1 MDQSNLINKDL
12 AVKLCNSIELVYNS
26 ASEIKS
32 VKEQDYEPLMEHFDI
47 IGGFF
52 KIKDKLGVLILC
64 YLVNRRL
71 VKGKSYITLNE
82 LMSAFECSLVDS
94 ISINEQLE
102 YFRKNKIL
110 VSTKKTFG
118 KKEDIEYALTQNT
131 LNAVL
136 KGDAEILN
144 DKKEQSFTAFLNLFH
159 SVVYDNELDDEDVSS
174 ELSVLMDEFDK
185 LEEIKYL
192 KGERLCPEELA
203 IYLFVVAR
211 QSIFGD
217 TKVSLERIF
226 RVAVNDNFSKYDV
239 IKASIGAKYE
249 KYVPYLLTLFFFI
262 WINNLLGLIP
272 VFPGGANVTGN
283 ISVALVLAVL
293 TFIITTVSG
302 NKNYWQ
308 HIFAMPGVPKGVL
321 ILLTPIE
328 ILGMF
333 LRPFVL
339 MIRLFANIA
348 AGHIIA
354 LSFFCLIFIFGQE
367 SLYGTGGGLGVSPLS
382 LVFTVFMAMLELLV
396 AFLQAY
402 VFTLLSSVYIGAA
415 VEEHH
420 HDDHH

>member
-1 MDQSNLINKDL
+1 MKVSKLSLISIITFIALSFVFTISGTAQDSS
-12 AVKLCNSIELVYNS
+12 AVQTQAVEATAAEAGAEHVATEPAHEEHAAGKEKLNAGKLIMEHIADSHGWHLWGHTSIPLPVIVYNAQRGLTVFSS
-26 ASEIKS
+26 ARFEHGHKA
-32 VKEQDYEPLMEHFDI
+32 YE
-47 IGGFF
+47 GY
-52 KIKDKLGVLILC
+52 K
-64 YLVNRRL
+64 
-71 VKGKSYITLNE
+71 LNE
-82 LMSAFECSLVDS
+82 AGKIEAVNEMGEVDAHTATVNEEISAATYD
-94 ISINEQLE
+94 ISITKNVCSIFITIAILLLVFTSVAKM
-102 YFRKNKIL
+102 YTNKRKGL
-110 VSTKKTFG
+110 APTG
-118 KKEDIEYALTQNT
+118 LQ
-131 LNAVL
+131 NAV
-136 KGDAEILN
+136 EPI
-144 DKKEQSFTAFLNLFH
+144 
-159 SVVYDNELDDEDVSS
+159 
-174 ELSVLMDEFDK
+174 
-185 LEEIKYL
+185 I
-192 KGERLCPEELA
+192 
-203 IYLFVVAR
+203 
-211 QSIFGD
+211 IFMRD
-217 TKVSLERIF
+217 
-226 RVAVNDNFSKYDV
+226 DV
-239 IKASIGAKYE
+239 IKASIGEKKYE

-272 VFPGGANVTGN
+272 IFPGGANVTGN

-293 TFIITTVSG
+293 TFIITVVSG
-302 NKNYWQ
+302 NKYYWQ

-321 ILLTPIE
+321 VLLTPIE

>member
-1 MDQSNLINKDL
+1 MKVSKLSLISIITFLILSVVFSISGSAQDSS
-12 AVKLCNSIELVYNS
+12 AVQTQAVEATAAEAGAEHVAAEPAHEEHASGEEKLNAGKLIMEHIADSHGWHLWGHTSIPLPVIVYNAQRGLTVFSS
-26 ASEIKS
+26 ARFEHGHKA
-32 VKEQDYEPLMEHFDI
+32 YEGYM
-47 IGGFF
+47 
-52 KIKDKLGVLILC
+52 
-64 YLVNRRL
+64 
-71 VKGKSYITLNE
+71 LNE
-82 LMSAFECSLVDS
+82 AGKIEAVNEMGEVDAHSATVNEEITAATYD
-94 ISINEQLE
+94 ISITKNVCSIFITIAILLLVFTSVAKM
-102 YFRKNKIL
+102 YTNKRKGL
-110 VSTKKTFG
+110 APTG
-118 KKEDIEYALTQNT
+118 LQ
-131 LNAVL
+131 NAV
-136 KGDAEILN
+136 EPI
-144 DKKEQSFTAFLNLFH
+144 
-159 SVVYDNELDDEDVSS
+159 
-174 ELSVLMDEFDK
+174 
-185 LEEIKYL
+185 I
-192 KGERLCPEELA
+192 
-203 IYLFVVAR
+203 
-211 QSIFGD
+211 IFMRD
-217 TKVSLERIF
+217 
-226 RVAVNDNFSKYDV
+226 DV
-239 IKASIGAKYE
+239 IKASIGEKKYE

-272 VFPGGANVTGN
+272 IFPGGANVTGN

-293 TFIITTVSG
+293 TFIITVVSG
-302 NKNYWQ
+302 NKYYWQ

-321 ILLTPIE
+321 VLLTPIE